1 MGTVI
6 GELLPFA
13 IGIAISPLPIIV
25 VILTLLSPRAR
36 TSSVGFLLGWIVGI
50 LAVIVVLT
58 AVSTVLPA
66 RSDSAPSIWAGI
78 LKLAL
83 GALLLLLAVKQWR
96 KRPHGD
102 ATPELPGW
110 MKKVDSLN
118 FGGGIRLGLFLS
130 VVNPKNVILST
141 SVGVDLGTSD
151 LGFDALI
158 VATGVFA
165 LIAASTVIV
174 PVIAYAFAAK
184 RLHAPLESL
193 HTWLTRENH
202 TIMGVLFVVL
212 GFVTLGKG
220 IGIIWP

>member
-1 MGTVI
+1 MGDII

-13 IGIAISPLPIIV
+13 VGIAISPLPIIV
-25 VILTLLSPRAR
+25 VILTLLSPQAR
-36 TSSVGFLLGWIVGI
+36 TSSMGFLLGWVVGI
-50 LAVIVVLT
+50 LSVIVVLT
-58 AVSTVLPA
+58 AVSTILPDRA
-66 RSDSAPSIWAGI
+66 DSGPSIWSGI
-78 LKLAL
+78 LKLVL
-83 GALLLLLAVKQWR
+83 GALLLLLAVTQWR

-110 MKKVDSLN
+110 MKKVDSLR
-118 FGGGIRLGLFLS
+118 FGGGVSLGLFLS

-151 LGFDALI
+151 LPFAAHA

-174 PVIAYAFAAK
+174 PVVAYLTAAG
-184 RLHAPLESL
+184 RLRAPLESL

>member
-1 MGTVI
+1 MGGVL
-6 GELLPFA
+6 GEFLPFA

-36 TSSVGFLLGWIVGI
+36 TSSAGFLLGWVVGI

-58 AVSTVLPA
+58 AASTILPDHA
-66 RSDSAPSIWAGI
+66 DSEPSIWSGV

-83 GALLLLLAVKQWR
+83 GALLLLLAVKQWG
-96 KRPHGD
+96 KRPHKN
-102 ATPELPGW
+102 AMPELPGW
-110 MKKVDSLN
+110 MKKVDSLR
-118 FGGGIRLGLFLS
+118 FGGGMRLGLLLS
-130 VVNPKNVILST
+130 IVNPKNVILST

-151 LGFDALI
+151 LSFSSLV

-165 LIAASTVIV
+165 LIAASTVLV
-174 PVIAYAFAAK
+174 PVAAYAIAAP
-184 RLHAPLESL
+184 RLRAPLESL

>member
-1 MGTVI
+1 MGGII
-6 GELLPFA
+6 GEFLPFA

-36 TSSVGFLLGWIVGI
+36 TSSVGFLIGWVVGI
-50 LAVIVVLT
+50 LAVIVALT
-58 AVSTVLPA
+58 AVSTILPERA
-66 RSDSAPSIWAGI
+66 DSAPSTWSGI

-83 GALLLLLAVKQWR
+83 GVLLLLLAVKQWR
-96 KRPHGD
+96 KRPRAD
-102 ATPELPGW
+102 ETPELPGW
-110 MKKVDSLN
+110 MKKVDSLR
-118 FGGGIRLGLFLS
+118 FGGGVRLGLFLS
-130 VVNPKNVILST
+130 VANPKNVILST

-151 LGFDALI
+151 LPFGALA

-165 LIAASTVIV
+165 LIAASTVLI
-174 PVIAYAFAAK
+174 PVIAYAIAAR

-212 GFVTLGKG
+212 GSVTLGKG

>member
-1 MGTVI
+1 MGNII

-13 IGIAISPLPIIV
+13 VGIAISPLPIIV

-36 TSSVGFLLGWIVGI
+36 TSSAGFLLGWIVGI

-58 AVSTVLPA
+58 AVSTVLPQ
-66 RSDSAPSIWAGI
+66 RGNSDPGIWSGI

-83 GALLLLLAVKQWR
+83 GVLLLMLAVKQWR

-102 ATPELPGW
+102 ATPDLPGW
-110 MKKVDSLN
+110 MKKVDSLK
-118 FGGGIRLGLFLS
+118 FAGGIRLGLFLS

-151 LGFDALI
+151 LGVGALA
-158 VATGVFA
+158 VAAGVFT
-165 LIAASTVIV
+165 LIAASTVVV
-174 PVIAYAFAAK
+174 PVVAYAMAAK
-184 RLHAPLESL
+184 RLRAPLESL
-193 HTWLTRENH
+193 HAWLTRESH

-212 GFVTLGKG
+212 GVVTLGKG

>member
-1 MGTVI
+1 MGAVI
-6 GELLPFA
+6 GEFLPFA

-36 TSSVGFLLGWIVGI
+36 TSSAGFLLGWLIGI
-50 LAVIVVLT
+50 LAVIAVLT
-58 AVSTVLPA
+58 AASSILPDRA
-66 RSDSAPSIWAGI
+66 DSEPSVWSGI
-78 LKLAL
+78 LKLVL
-83 GALLLLLAVKQWR
+83 GALLLLLALKQWR

-110 MKKVDSLN
+110 MKKVDALR

-151 LGFDALI
+151 LDFGALA
-158 VATGVFA
+158 VATAVFT
-165 LIAASTVIV
+165 LVAASTVLV
-174 PVIAYAFAAK
+174 PVIAYAIAAA
-184 RLHAPLESL
+184 RLRAPLEFL
-193 HTWLTRENH
+193 HAWLTRENH

-220 IGIIWP
+220 IGILWP